1 MTGYQIF
8 SLADPISK
16 NLVRIKQP
24 YRLRNLVFDLKYGP
38 DNINIYIQ
46 TPNMMSLYGLE
57 KNGAFLST
65 VVTTNDDTFKTMM
78 NDIEQHVY
86 SRLHRK
92 YNISH
97 GKERTSWKV
106 SNDIRNIHFY
116 DSNRNRISS
125 DDLRNDDKMIMIWHL
140 DAFDERYGLVL
151 KLLQIQRIASQP
163 PPPTPL
169 PPPIP
174 AVAPTQTSGDDMPEK
189 YKKMLAM
196 GIPLA
201 AVKQKMAMDQ
211 VGLGA
216 KPPVTLKAVQPST
229 QAPAPLKPSRMRVPS
244 LMEIISAL
252 KNLRRVK

>member
-16 NLVRIKQP
+16 TLIRIKQP
-24 YRLRNLVFDLKYGP
+24 YHLRNLVFDLKYGP
-38 DNINIYIQ
+38 NNINIYIQ
-46 TPNMMSLYGLE
+46 TSNMMSLYGLE
-57 KNGAFLST
+57 RNGAFLST
-65 VVTTNDDTFKTMM
+65 VVTTNDDTFKIMM

-86 SRLHRK
+86 SRLHKK
-92 YNISH
+92 YKISH
-97 GKERTSWKV
+97 VKERISWKV

-116 DSNRNRISS
+116 DSNRNRISF
-125 DDLRNDDKMIMIWHL
+125 DDFRHDDKMVMIWHL

-163 PPPTPL
+163 PPAPL

-174 AVAPTQTSGDDMPEK
+174 AVAMTQNPGDDMPEK

-211 VGLGA
+211 VSLGPQ
-216 KPPVTLKAVQPST
+216 PPVTLKAVQSSMQALPPS
-229 QAPAPLKPSRMRVPS
+229 KPSRMRVPS

>member
-16 NLVRIKQP
+16 NLIRIKQP
-24 YRLRNLVFDLKYGP
+24 YHLRNLVFDLKYGP
-38 DNINIYIQ
+38 DNNNIYIQ

-57 KNGAFLST
+57 RNGAFLST
-65 VVTTNDDTFKTMM
+65 FVTTNDDTFKTMM
-78 NDIEQHVY
+78 NDIEQHIY

-97 GKERTSWKV
+97 GKQRTSWKV
-106 SNDIRNIHFY
+106 TNDIRNIHFY
-116 DSNRNRISS
+116 DSNRNRISF
-125 DDLRNDDKMIMIWHL
+125 DDLRHDDKMIMIWHL

-151 KLLQIQRIASQP
+151 KLLQIQRLTAPPVPVPQP
-163 PPPTPL
+163 APTPA
-169 PPPIP
+169 I
-174 AVAPTQTSGDDMPEK
+174 ATTHDDMPEK

-201 AVKQKMAMDQ
+201 AVKQKMAMD
-211 VGLGA
+211 LGSG
-216 KPPVTLKAVQPST
+216 PQPTVTLKAVQPST
-229 QAPAPLKPSRMRVPS
+229 QTAPAPSKPSRMRVPS

>member
-1 MTGYQIF
+1 
-8 SLADPISK
+8 
-16 NLVRIKQP
+16 
-24 YRLRNLVFDLKYGP
+24 
-38 DNINIYIQ
+38 
-46 TPNMMSLYGLE
+46 MMSLYGLE
-57 KNGAFLST
+57 RNDTFLNT
-65 VVTTNDDTFKTMM
+65 IVTTNDDTFKTMM
-78 NDIEQHVY
+78 NNIEQHIC

-92 YNISH
+92 YNVSH

-116 DSNRNRISS
+116 DSNRDRISF
-125 DDLRNDDKMIMIWHL
+125 DDLRHDDKMIMIWHL
-140 DAFDERYGLVL
+140 DAFDERYGLIL

-163 PPPTPL
+163 PPPA
-169 PPPIP
+169 PPAP
-174 AVAPTQTSGDDMPEK
+174 APTQLPGDDMPEK

-211 VGLGA
+211 VGSGA
-216 KPPVTLKAVQPST
+216 QPPVTLKAVQP
-229 QAPAPLKPSRMRVPS
+229 QAAAIAPSKPSRMRVPS

>member
-16 NLVRIKQP
+16 NLIRIKQP
-24 YRLRNLVFDLKYGP
+24 YHLRNLVFDLKYGTN
-38 DNINIYIQ
+38 NINIYIQ

-57 KNGAFLST
+57 RTGVFMST

-78 NDIEQHVY
+78 NDIEQHIY
-86 SRLHRK
+86 SRLHRQ

-106 SNDIRNIHFY
+106 RNDIRNIHIY
-116 DSNRNRISS
+116 DSNRNRISF

-163 PPPTPL
+163 PPP
-169 PPPIP
+169 PPG
-174 AVAPTQTSGDDMPEK
+174 VATTQNPGDDMPEK

-196 GIPLA
+196 GIPMA

-211 VGLGA
+211 VGSGPQ
-216 KPPVTLKAVQPST
+216 PPVTLKAVQPST
-229 QAPAPLKPSRMRVPS
+229 QAPPAPSQPSRMRVPS